1 MNKRVL
7 PWQMAP
13 TAPEQAA
20 PQGRAPVAADSR
32 LGYALRYAALG
43 WHVMP
48 LWWVKEGACACGD
61 ALCKNPGKHPISY
74 LVPRGQDN
82 ATTDE
87 AKLRYW
93 FESEPEANIGI
104 FLRPSGLMAIDIDPR
119 NGGVETIEAIEA
131 KNGRLESDV
140 LAITGGGGEHRVFL
154 APANGTLPGKL
165 GDGVDVKLNGY
176 IVVEPSSHASGQ
188 RYQWEGSSDP
198 LEGVVPSPLP
208 DWLRDLV
215 GARVA
220 MEHQPVVGERFVTEQ
235 QVRELESAL
244 TAISADDY
252 HQWINVGQALR
263 SIGARGFA
271 LWDAW
276 SQASDKYDAQTQ
288 GRKWRSFKPGAYNIE
303 SIFHAAQEVGWKN
316 PLASGSLLERAAEE
330 APVVMMDEA
339 PDDAEEEAAPP
350 KQSSLPPELLTP
362 PGILRD
368 IVAYILSTAQ
378 RPQPGLAVTAALSLA
393 GTVLGRKVATET
405 GLRSNLYLVGVAGTS
420 VGKEHARNVVK
431 NVLNAARLAD
441 FIGGEDI
448 GSGQGLISRVAASPN
463 VLFQIDEFGLFM
475 QDVQNPKAGSHR
487 ASILTNFIKLFSS
500 AGTVFH
506 GTEYANQ
513 KERPR
518 QDIEYPCVNLHA
530 TTTPETLFDALG
542 SAHVTSGYLNRMLV
556 TLSAGDRP
564 KRQRTKPTAIPESVI
579 QWIDTA
585 RQMSAGLAGRNP
597 ATPIVVGMDAA
608 AQALFDAFD
617 DELDERIGAGEA
629 TGTAPLWG
637 RAWEHAAKVALVC
650 ACAQN
655 IESPVID
662 RQVAT
667 WAITF
672 VRHHVSVIEHEVT
685 VRMADSPFMKIVLA
699 VIKVIQKAG
708 KHGMTERDISKACR
722 PFRGLKPQERNQ
734 VIETILRDGE
744 AQMVRFATA
753 SGRGRPREAF
763 VSAELLELLDQ
774 NADTVAAPET
784 QQ

>member
-1 MNKRVL
+1 MTGRIL
-7 PWQMAP
+7 PWRAAP
-13 TAPEQAA
+13 TVAPAA
-20 PQGRAPVAADSR
+20 EHGPVQSDSR

-48 LWWVKEGACACGD
+48 LWWVGENGCACGD
-61 ALCKNPGKHPISY
+61 SACKNPGKHPISY

-87 AKLRYW
+87 ARLRYW

-131 KNGRLESDV
+131 KHGRLESDV

-176 IVVEPSSHASGQ
+176 IVVEPSNHASGQ
-188 RYQWEGSSDP
+188 SYQWEGSSDP
-198 LEGVVPSPLP
+198 LEGAVPSPLP

-235 QVRELESAL
+235 QIRELESAL
-244 TAISADDY
+244 TCISADDY

-263 SIGARGFA
+263 SIGAQGFG

-276 SQASDKYDAQTQ
+276 SQSSNKYDAQAQ
-288 GRKWRSFKPGAYNIE
+288 GRKWRSFRPGAYNIE
-303 SIFHAAQEVGWKN
+303 SIFHLAAQAGWCN
-316 PLASGSLLERAAEE
+316 PLAGGAVVAQAIEA
-330 APVVMMDEA
+330 APVVIYDEEMQEA
-339 PDDAEEEAAPP
+339 PIEAPEGVAM
-350 KQSSLPPELLTP
+350 PPELLNP
-362 PGILRD
+362 PGVLGDIARHIL
-368 IVAYILSTAQ
+368 ATAQ
-378 RPQPGLAVTAALSLA
+378 RPQPVLAVTAALSLA

-405 GLRSNLYLVGVAGTS
+405 GLRSNLYLVGVAGTAA
-420 VGKEHARNVVK
+420 GKEHPRNVIK
-431 NVLNAARLAD
+431 NILSAANLAD

-448 GSGQGLISRVAASPN
+448 GSGQGLVSRVAVSPN

-500 AGTVFH
+500 AGTVYH

-513 KERPR
+513 KDRPR
-518 QDIEYPCVNLHA
+518 QDIEYPCVHLHA

-542 SAHVTSGYLNRMLV
+542 SQHVTSGYLNRMLV
-556 TLSAGDRP
+556 TFAGGDRP
-564 KRQRTKPTAIPESVI
+564 RRQRARPVDAPAEVKA
-579 QWIDTA
+579 WIEAA
-585 RQMSAGLAGRNP
+585 RSMSNGLAGLHP
-597 ATPIVVGMDAA
+597 GTPIVVGMDGAA
-608 AQALFDAFD
+608 GALFDAFD
-617 DELDERIGAGEA
+617 DELEQRITEGEKK
-629 TGTAPLWG
+629 GVAPLWG

-650 ACAQN
+650 ACAQR
-655 IESPVID
+655 IEAPVID
-662 RQVAT
+662 RRAAA

-672 VRHHVSVIEHEVT
+672 VRFHVEAIEREVSA
-685 VRMADSPFMKIVLA
+685 RMADSPFMKVMLA
-699 VIKVIQKAG
+699 AARAIQKAG
-708 KHGMTERDISKACR
+708 KLGMTERDLSRACSPFKA
-722 PFRGLKPQERNQ
+722 LKPQERNQ
-734 VIETILRDGE
+734 VIEALLRDE
-744 AQMVRFATA
+744 EVQLVKFKTA
-753 SGRGRPREAF
+753 SGKGRPRQAF
-763 VSAELLELLDQ
+763 VAVEFLALLAIDGEEVS
-774 NADTVAAPET
+774 TPEC
-784 QQ
+784 Q

>member
-1 MNKRVL
+1 MTGRIL
-7 PWQMAP
+7 PWRAAP
-13 TAPEQAA
+13 TAA
-20 PQGRAPVAADSR
+20 PAVQHGPVQTDSR

-48 LWWVKEGACACGD
+48 LWWVTDKGACACSD
-61 ALCKNPGKHPISY
+61 EHCKNPGKHPISY

-87 AKLRYW
+87 ARLRYW

-176 IVVEPSSHASGQ
+176 IVVEPSNHASGQ

-198 LEGVVPSPLP
+198 LEGAVPSPLP

-220 MEHQPVVGERFVTEQ
+220 MDHQPVVGERFVTEQ

-244 TAISADDY
+244 TCISADDY

-263 SIGARGFA
+263 SIGAQGFG
-271 LWDAW
+271 LWDTW
-276 SQASDKYDAQTQ
+276 SQSSDKYDAQAQ

-303 SIFHAAQEVGWKN
+303 SIFHLAAQAGWCN
-316 PLASGSLLERAAEE
+316 PLAGGAVVAQAIEA
-330 APVVMMDEA
+330 APVVIYDEDVQEEPIEA
-339 PDDAEEEAAPP
+339 PEGVAM
-350 KQSSLPPELLTP
+350 PPELLNP
-362 PGILRD
+362 PGVLGDIARHIL
-368 IVAYILSTAQ
+368 ATAQ
-378 RPQPGLAVTAALSLA
+378 RPQPVLAVTAALSLA

-405 GLRSNLYLVGVAGTS
+405 GLRSNLYLVGVAGTAA
-420 VGKEHARNVVK
+420 GKEHPRNVIK
-431 NVLNAARLAD
+431 NILSGANLSD

-448 GSGQGLISRVAASPN
+448 GSGQGLVSRVAASPN

-500 AGTVFH
+500 AGTVYH

-518 QDIEYPCVNLHA
+518 QDIEYPCVHLHA

-542 SAHVTSGYLNRMLV
+542 SQHVTSGYLNRMLV
-556 TLSAGDRP
+556 TFAGSERP
-564 KRQRTKPTAIPESVI
+564 RRQRARPAPTPAAVKE
-579 QWIDTA
+579 WIEAA
-585 RQMSAGLAGRNP
+585 RSMSNGLAGLHP
-597 ATPIVVGMDAA
+597 GTPIVVGMDGAA
-608 AQALFDAFD
+608 AALFDAFD
-617 DELDERIGAGEA
+617 DELEQRITEGEKK
-629 TGTAPLWG
+629 GTAPLWG

-650 ACAQN
+650 ACAQR
-655 IESPVID
+655 IAAPVID
-662 RQVAT
+662 RAAAE
-667 WAITF
+667 WAIHF
-672 VRHHVSVIEHEVT
+672 VRFHVEAIEREVSA
-685 VRMADSPFMKIVLA
+685 RMADSPFMKVMLA
-699 VIKVIQKAG
+699 AARAIQKAG
-708 KHGMTERDISKACR
+708 KLGMTERDLSRACSPFKA
-722 PFRGLKPQERNQ
+722 LKPQERNQ
-734 VIETILRDGE
+734 VLEALLRDE
-744 AQMVRFATA
+744 EVQSVKFKSA
-753 SGRGRPREAF
+753 SGKGRPRQAF
-763 VSAELLELLDQ
+763 VSAEFLALLAIDGEEVS
-774 NADTVAAPET
+774 TPES
-784 QQ
+784 Q

>member
-1 MNKRVL
+1 MTDRIL
-7 PWQMAP
+7 PWRTAP
-13 TAPEQAA
+13 TTPPAA
-20 PQGRAPVAADSR
+20 QHGPVQTDSR

-48 LWWVKEGACACGD
+48 LWQVTKDGCACGD
-61 ALCKNPGKHPISY
+61 AACKNPGKHPISY

-87 AKLRYW
+87 ARLRYW

-176 IVVEPSSHASGQ
+176 IVVEPSNHASGQ

-198 LEGVVPSPLP
+198 LEGAVPSPLP

-220 MEHQPVVGERFVTEQ
+220 VDHQPVVGERFVTEQ
-235 QVRELESAL
+235 QVEELQSAL
-244 TAISADDY
+244 ACISADDY

-263 SIGARGFA
+263 SIGARGFG

-276 SQASDKYDAQTQ
+276 SQSSGKYDAQAQ
-288 GRKWRSFKPGAYNIE
+288 GRKWRSFKPGAFNIE
-303 SIFHAAQEVGWKN
+303 SIFHMAQQAGWRN
-316 PLASGSLLERAAEE
+316 PLAAGALLAQAADD
-330 APVVMMDEA
+330 APVVVIEDEA
-339 PDDAEEEAAPP
+339 EEIEALPVADVPMEAPGV
-350 KQSSLPPELLTP
+350 PPELLAP
-362 PGILRD
+362 PGILGD
-368 IVAYILSTAQ
+368 IARHILATAQ
-378 RPQPGLAVTAALSLA
+378 RPQPVLAVTAALSLA

-405 GLRSNLYLVGVAGTS
+405 GLRSNLYLVGVAGTAA
-420 VGKEHARNVVK
+420 GKEHPRNVIK
-431 NVLNAARLAD
+431 NTLAGANLGD

-448 GSGQGLISRVAASPN
+448 GSGQGLVSRVAVSPN

-500 AGTVFH
+500 AGTVYH

-513 KERPR
+513 KDRPR
-518 QDIEYPCVNLHA
+518 QDIEYPCVHLHA

-542 SAHVTSGYLNRMLV
+542 SQHVTSGYLNRMLV
-556 TLSAGDRP
+556 TFAGSERP
-564 KRQRTKPTAIPESVI
+564 RRRRARPAPTPAAVKE
-579 QWIDTA
+579 WIEAA
-585 RQMSAGLAGRNP
+585 RSMSNGLAGLNP
-597 ATPIVVGMDAA
+597 ATPIIVGMDGAA
-608 AQALFDAFD
+608 AALFDAFD
-617 DELDERIGAGEA
+617 DELEARITEGEKK
-629 TGTAPLWG
+629 GTAPLWG

-650 ACAQN
+650 ACAQR
-655 IESPVID
+655 IAAPVID
-662 RQVAT
+662 RAAAE
-667 WAITF
+667 WAIHF
-672 VRHHVSVIEHEVT
+672 VRFHVEAIEREVSA
-685 VRMADSPFMKIVLA
+685 RMADSPFMKVMLA
-699 VIKVIQKAG
+699 VARAIQKAG
-708 KHGMTERDISKACR
+708 KMGMTERDLSRACSPFKA
-722 PFRGLKPQERNQ
+722 LKPQERNQ
-734 VIETILRDGE
+734 VLEALIRDEE
-744 AQMVRFATA
+744 AQMVKFKTA
-753 SGRGRPREAF
+753 SGKGRPRQAF
-763 VSAELLELLDQ
+763 VAVELLALLAIDGEGFSTAESQ
-774 NADTVAAPET
+774 
-784 QQ
+784 

>member
-1 MNKRVL
+1 MTNRNL
-7 PWQMAP
+7 PWRTAP
-13 TAPEQAA
+13 TVPPAVQH
-20 PQGRAPVAADSR
+20 GPVQTDSR

-48 LWWVKEGACACGD
+48 LWWVKEDGSCACGD
-61 ALCKNPGKHPISY
+61 AHTSTPNNVGKHPISY

-87 AKLRYW
+87 ARLRYW
-93 FESEPEANIGI
+93 FESEPDANIGI

-176 IVVEPSSHASGQ
+176 IVVEPSNHASGQ

-198 LEGVVPSPLP
+198 LEGAVPSPLP

-215 GARVA
+215 GARMA
-220 MEHQPVVGERFVTEQ
+220 FEHQPVVGERFVTER
-235 QVRELESAL
+235 QVEELQSAL
-244 TAISADDY
+244 ACISADDY

-263 SIGARGFA
+263 SIGARGFG

-276 SQASDKYDAQTQ
+276 SQSSGKYDAQAQ
-288 GRKWRSFKPGAYNIE
+288 GRKWRSFKPGAFNIE
-303 SIFHAAQEVGWKN
+303 SIFHMAQEAGWKN
-316 PLASGSLLERAAEE
+316 PLSAGAIVAQAIEE
-330 APVVMMDEA
+330 APVVTVEEI
-339 PDDAEEEAAPP
+339 EEEAAVEAPVAP
-350 KQSSLPPELLTP
+350 MPLPPELLAP
-362 PGILRD
+362 PGILQD
-368 IVAYILSTAQ
+368 IVQHILATAQ
-378 RPQPGLAVTAALSLA
+378 RPQPALAVTAALALA

-405 GLRSNLYLVGVAGTS
+405 GLRTNLYLVGVAGTS

-431 NVLNAARLAD
+431 NILTAARLGD

-500 AGTVFH
+500 AGTVYH

-556 TLSAGDRP
+556 TFAPGDRP
-564 KRQRTKPTAIPESVI
+564 KRRRAAPTVAPQNVI
-579 QWIDTA
+579 DWIDTA
-585 RQMSAGLAGRNP
+585 RQMSAGLAGLNP
-597 ATPIVVGMDAA
+597 ATPIVVAMDGAA
-608 AQALFDAFD
+608 SSLFDAFD
-617 DELDERIGAGEA
+617 DELEQRIQGGEK

-650 ACAQN
+650 GCAQN
-655 IESPVID
+655 INSPVID
-662 RQVAT
+662 RQAAT

-672 VRHHVSVIEHEVT
+672 VRHHIAVIEREVSS
-685 VRMADSPFMKIVLA
+685 RMADSPFMKVVLA
-699 VIKVIQKAG
+699 VSRVIEKAG
-708 KHGMTERDISKACR
+708 VHGMTERDISKACR
-722 PFRGLKPQERNQ
+722 PFKGLKPQERNQ
-734 VIETILRDGE
+734 VIETILRDSE
-744 AQMVRFATA
+744 AKVVKFATA

-763 VSAELLELLDQ
+763 VAANCWELLDQ
-774 NADTVAAPET
+774 NGDASDPA
-784 QQ
+784 